1 MTQNTK
7 TVFPHATDIEKVFLI
22 VIQFDLFLI
31 LSLLPKPIIFR
42 KFFYHSLEG

>member
-22 VIQFDLFLI
+22 VIQFDYFDHFVSPSQTNNFPQVFL
-31 LSLLPKPIIFR
+31 S
-42 KFFYHSLEG
+42 